1 MREASASGGAT
12 IRTAGYVDT
21 DQSQEGEA
29 FSVLQGLVHAVDAKD
44 HYTQEH
50 SEVVTH
56 AALLIAERLGLPDD
70 MRHALRMGG
79 MLHDVGKIGIPD
91 SVLKKPG
98 KLTAQEFEIM
108 KQHVV
113 LSELIVRGIPQP
125 PGVLDAVSHHH
136 ERYDGRGYPY
146 GKRGDQIPLLG
157 RIMVVADAYSAMC
170 IDRPYRKGLSWAEVR
185 NELLR
190 GAGTQFDP
198 EIAVLFVE
206 AIDELRVSGA
216 GMDVFVAEISSLPAD
231 HP

>member
-1 MREASASGGAT
+1 MCLPLLALANSQLIPASSLFALSLGLATFPEHGAGKQRLIAAAVSAMREASASGGAT
-12 IRTAGYVDT
+12 IRTAGSVDHEQ
-21 DQSQEGEA
+21 DQEGEA

-50 SEVVTH
+50 SEVVTQ
-56 AALLIAERLGLPDD
+56 AALLLAERLHLPED
-70 MRHALRMGG
+70 MCHALRMAG

-98 KLTAQEFEIM
+98 KLTNQEFEIM

-125 PGVLDAVSHHH
+125 PGVLDAVAHHH

-146 GKRGDQIPLLG
+146 GKRGEEIPLIG

-170 IDRPYRKGLSWAEVR
+170 IDRPYRKGLGWTR
-185 NELLR
+185 
-190 GAGTQFDP
+190 
-198 EIAVLFVE
+198 
-206 AIDELRVSGA
+206 
-216 GMDVFVAEISSLPAD
+216 
-231 HP
+231 